1 MSLAKKAQFNF
12 DDLEEEFESSG
23 WEEEDDLEKI
33 DDEAEVPY
41 SDNFEHETLSVEEDF
56 DPEEE
61 DDEVD
66 EVADFFDADDS
77 YAFDKDGDLED
88 VIDVEED
95 LDAES
100 FDQDD
105 IDLESGEIALI
116 VQEEDSPE
124 DVQVYKFD
132 MSFIPGA
139 DIEEE
144 DDISV
149 EEEEDEVEVEEKD
162 MWDWRSDGL
171 KNFLPWLQKM
181 INMVPSHSGR
191 ESAGIERAIAY
202 LETLNKCISQ
212 AVRSDLRG
220 EIDIAS
226 CDSARNQI
234 DDGVDRLQARLEQIS
249 KKNKKKKAS
258 ETDQQIVK
266 EAQKI
271 TGVKGIVVTVPLL
284 ISTIARVCINGMVSG
299 GHDIE
304 DIFEKQCEKY
314 KLDDREQTEVM
325 QLLSDM
331 GYAVNRDRG
340 YLRNEE
346 VDKSSSDNFDWSA
359 QYYA

>member
-12 DDLEEEFESSG
+12 DDLEEEFEPSG

-33 DDEAEVPY
+33 EDDAEVPY

-56 DPEEE
+56 DDPEE
-61 DDEVD
+61 DEVG
-66 EVADFFDADDS
+66 ADFFNADDS

-105 IDLESGEIALI
+105 IDLEEGEIALI
-116 VQEEDSPE
+116 VQEEDAPD

-144 DDISV
+144 DDLSV

-220 EIDIAS
+220 EIDIAA

-234 DDGVDRLQARLEQIS
+234 DDGVHRLESRLKQVS
-249 KKNKKKKAS
+249 KKNKKKKAGS

-271 TGVKGIVVTVPLL
+271 TGIKGIVVTVPLL
-284 ISTIARVCINGMVSG
+284 ISTIARVCINGSVSG

-314 KLDDREQTEVM
+314 KLDDREQTELM
-325 QLLSDM
+325 QLLEDM
-331 GYAVNRDRG
+331 GQTVNRDRG

-346 VDKSSSDNFDWSA
+346 VDKSSSDNFDWNA
-359 QYYA
+359 